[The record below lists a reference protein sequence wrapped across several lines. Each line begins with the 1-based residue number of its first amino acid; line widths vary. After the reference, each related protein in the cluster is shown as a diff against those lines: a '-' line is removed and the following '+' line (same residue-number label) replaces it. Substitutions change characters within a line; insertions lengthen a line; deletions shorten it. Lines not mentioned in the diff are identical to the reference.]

1 MSVDVECMSRRYQLS
16 SERARTHRRATLPPP
31 ALLAHRIEAS
41 GKRCVTELDKD
52 EVTYHCTHAP
62 PSCTGTDE
70 YLAVFQVN
78 GVSGRR
84 ERDIDMNRCTGTS
97 A

>member
-1 MSVDVECMSRRYQLS
+1 MSRRRTATMSKLIQL
-16 SERARTHRRATLPPP
+16 AGAQQQN
-31 ALLAHRIEAS
+31 ALLVHRIEAS
-41 GKRCVTELDKD
+41 RWLSMIESH
-52 EVTYHCTHAP
+52 EYEATYHCTHAP